1 MMPTWASKIAASI
14 VSAAAIGSF
23 GWVWALN
30 AQIAVLDAEVERT
43 SQSLATSQ
51 QHETAI
57 KVIETKLTYIE
68 QGITR
73 IEAALSARTE

>member
-1 MMPTWASKIAASI
+1 MPTWAPKIAASL
-14 VSAAAIGSF
+14 VSAAAISSF

-43 SQSLATSQ
+43 SQSMASAQ

-57 KVIETKLTYIE
+57 KVLETKLTYIE
-68 QGITR
+68 QGIAR
-73 IEAALSARTE
+73 IEAALRARTE